1 MISHMM
7 MVPCWHQNNH
17 PEQGKANPCQRE

>member
-1 MISHMM
+1 MM